1 MSIKMQNKKTIAKT
15 ILRFTQSADY
25 SEMFNKRFIFSVKIS
40 PNNIIKMEGQKPY
53 PTEQSRHQDL
63 ATIRMYS
70 NITLRI

>member
-1 MSIKMQNKKTIAKT
+1 MQNKKTIAKT

-53 PTEQSRHQDL
+53 PTKQS
-63 ATIRMYS
+63 MYL